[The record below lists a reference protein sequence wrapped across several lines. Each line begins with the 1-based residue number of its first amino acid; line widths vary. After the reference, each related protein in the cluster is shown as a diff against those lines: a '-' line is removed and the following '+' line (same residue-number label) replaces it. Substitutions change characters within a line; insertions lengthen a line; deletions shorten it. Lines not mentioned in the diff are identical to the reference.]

1 MFCEVV
7 CCKQK
12 LFFKK
17 LNFHTCPK
25 NKLNRLFR
33 NIFSGINSKL
43 VSLTFNSKKIM
54 KNKLRNFVLGT
65 FFFQNSNFLSTI
77 IMKNNLKP
85 DNYIN
90 GKTTK
95 NKLKLNKLSNLMYNY
110 CYSELKQFEIN
121 SVF

>member
-17 LNFHTCPK
+17 LNFHTCSK

-43 VSLTFNSKKIM
+43 VSLTFNSKNNEKQFARFRPG
-54 KNKLRNFVLGT
+54 N
-65 FFFQNSNFLSTI
+65 FFFQNSDLFPTI

-85 DNYIN
+85 ENYIN

-95 NKLKLNKLSNLMYNY
+95 NKLKLNKLSNFMYNY
-110 CYSELKQFEIN
+110 GYNELKQ
-121 SVF
+121 